1 MTSIQLKCGYT
12 QIFLISEGKKN
23 LNLSASEQIAIEKTF
38 SKLEVDRHDQR
49 LAENYQL
56 ERLHLDK
63 MFSFSIIYDFEK
75 SLPVFITGVQKVGS
89 HSARVFSRYFMFP
102 EYRTLTNQHG
112 LLNKI
117 DDFEVLQNELK
128 LAKPHF
134 SFIFWS
140 RDKGNRF
147 FKKIKVARPDIFSD
161 WQIYPE
167 TIELLYQNN
176 YQGLLYYK
184 TNEHSADYF
193 IETDLKFK

>member
-12 QIFLISEGKKN
+12 QIFLIYEDKKN
-23 LNLSASEQIAIEKTF
+23 LNLNAAEQIAVEKTF

-49 LAENYQL
+49 LADNYQL

-75 SLPVFITGVQKVGS
+75 SLPVFITGVQKIGS
-89 HSARVFSRYFMFP
+89 YSARVFSRYFMFP
-102 EYRTLTNQHG
+102 EYRTLANQHG
-112 LLNKI
+112 MLKKI

-128 LAKPHF
+128 FAKPHF

-140 RDKGNRF
+140 RDKGNLF
-147 FKKIKVARPDIFSD
+147 FKKIKAARPDIFSD

-167 TIELLYQNN
+167 TVELLYQNN
-176 YQGLLYYK
+176 HQGLLYYK
-184 TNEHSADYF
+184 KNEHSADYF
-193 IETDLKFK
+193 IEADLKFK